1 MAVIYLFDHNKNL
14 RKPLREGV
22 QEIIHNEGEYEAVT
36 QILAKDAPA
45 YGDYF
50 GFRCADG
57 RFRLFWIKAVE
68 TDDAAGVCMLT
79 GTDAAI
85 AELNTSILTEL
96 PMQNTTTGKVV
107 AEALKGTGWTIGT
120 QTSDGQVNT
129 ESAYFATR
137 WDVIKTAAALGKV
150 RALAYYRFEGNQITG
165 KVVDLIAKTNEFSGL
180 IYTQRRGAENI
191 HISREGVPYGR
202 VYAVGKIIGSTNPPE
217 QVTIADAEWSTA
229 KGDPTNK
236 PKGQLYV
243 DLPNALSTAE
253 YVFEDKKEADPQKLL
268 EKAFE
273 DLQKTGKPTVTGT
286 ANLSDMARMPGYEH
300 MDAQMWMTAVIRA
313 KNGETVETTIIN
325 IERYY
330 VHTELTK
337 ITVGDEKSNADM
349 LESILATMTE
359 ELLDTAKVAG
369 GGSAGAGEAKQMI
382 LNAEELI
389 QLNSQRIEANA
400 EEILLRAFTADV
412 QKLADQT
419 VTMLNEAY
427 VDINSNRVAIAANK
441 TAVDNVGNEV
451 SRVSAELVVQAG
463 EISAKVDADGVIAA
477 INLTPEVAVIQAKRI
492 NLSGYVTM
500 NNFQA
505 EMASIDN
512 IFAGY
517 SEISALGINGNLY
530 AKNANFTNNLRLF
543 DYYTEWKTQPIYKG
557 GKITVG
563 GTTSYL
569 CYDFSGN
576 PIGSVRGIP
585 SSWSF
590 SQYKDGEI
598 VFLGRTVD

>member
-68 TDDAAGVCMLT
+68 TDDAEGVCMLT

-120 QTSDGQVNT
+120 QTGDGQVNT

-217 QVTIADAEWSTA
+217 QVTIAEAEWSTA
-229 KGDPTNK
+229 KGDPVNK

-253 YVFEDKKEADPQKLL
+253 YVFEDKKEADPKKLL

-313 KNGETVETTIIN
+313 QNGETVETTIIN

-330 VHTELTK
+330 VHKELTK

-369 GGSAGAGEAKQMI
+369 GGRAGAGEAKQMI

-557 GKITVG
+557 GKISVSS
-563 GTTSYL
+563 TTNYVV
-569 CYDFSGN
+569 YDYSGN
-576 PIGSVRGIP
+576 PIGNVRGIP

-598 VFLGRTVD
+598 VYLGRTVD